1 MTDPV
6 FGALKII
13 DCGSY
18 VAGPA
23 AATVFSDLGAEV
35 VKIEPLDGDPLRQLA
50 PVYPSFFWRMDSRN
64 KKGIAIDLKHPTGL
78 EVLERLV
85 RTADVFLTNY
95 RPSLIQR
102 LNLEYE
108 TLKALNPRLVYAQIT
123 GYGLQGDESE
133 RTAFDSTAW
142 WGRSGLQDWIRPHD
156 GDPAL
161 SAAGMGDHATSMA
174 LFGGISAA
182 LYRRELTGE
191 GTRVYTSLV
200 ANGAWSHSMS
210 IQAAAAG
217 ANWAFEHPRP
227 PRAEGHL
234 NQLYRTQDDRTILI
248 NVLNPAKEYLP
259 LLRSLGIDYLIE
271 DERFVNHRTAYENMS
286 ELVIEVRR
294 AIRSMSLVDLRSR
307 FDAHQVTYGFAQ
319 KTSEVLDDPQL
330 WANDV
335 LVSPEDPVEGY
346 DRTVSSP
353 IWIDGVEKVRPKLAP
368 EIGEHNEEV
377 LSGIG
382 FTAAEIDNMRIEGV
396 IGNTVGEVPGRNK

>member
-6 FGALKII
+6 FSALKIV

-23 AATVFSDLGAEV
+23 AATVFADLGAEV
-35 VKIEPLDGDPLRQLA
+35 IKVEPLDGDPLRKLA
-50 PVYPSFFWRMDSRN
+50 PVYPSYFWRMDARN
-64 KKGIAIDLKHPTGL
+64 KKGLAIDLKHPRGR
-78 EVLERLV
+78 EAIERLV

-95 RPSLIQR
+95 RPSLLKR

-108 TLKALNPRLVYAQIT
+108 TLKDFNSKLVYAQIT

-156 GDPAL
+156 AGPAL

-174 LFGGISAA
+174 LFGSISAA
-182 LYRRELTGE
+182 LYRREITGE
-191 GTRVYTSLV
+191 GARVHTSLV

-217 ANWAFEHPRP
+217 ASWAFDHPKP

-234 NQLYRTQDDRTILI
+234 NQLYRTQDERTILM

-259 LLRSLGIDYLIE
+259 LLHSLGIENLVD
-271 DERFVNHRTAYENMS
+271 DPRFVDHRTAYEHMAD
-286 ELVIEVRR
+286 LVIRVRQS
-294 AIRSMSLVDLRSR
+294 IGSMSLVELRDR
-307 FDAHQVTYGFAQ
+307 FDAHGITYGFAQ
-319 KTSEVLDDPQL
+319 QMSEVLNDPQL

-335 LVSPEDPVEGY
+335 LVSPEEPIEGY
-346 DRTVSSP
+346 DRTVASP
-353 IWIDGVEKVRPKLAP
+353 IWIDGVEKVPPKLAP

-377 LSGIG
+377 LTAIG
-382 FTAAEIDNMRIEGV
+382 FSTEDIEKMRTEGV
-396 IGNTVGEVPGRNK
+396 IGNIIGKAPGR

>member
-1 MTDPV
+1 
-6 FGALKII
+6 
-13 DCGSY
+13 
-18 VAGPA
+18 
-23 AATVFSDLGAEV
+23 
-35 VKIEPLDGDPLRQLA
+35 
-50 PVYPSFFWRMDSRN
+50 
-64 KKGIAIDLKHPTGL
+64 
-78 EVLERLV
+78 
-85 RTADVFLTNY
+85 
-95 RPSLIQR
+95 
-102 LNLEYE
+102 
-108 TLKALNPRLVYAQIT
+108 
-123 GYGLQGDESE
+123 
-133 RTAFDSTAW
+133 
-142 WGRSGLQDWIRPHD
+142 
-156 GDPAL
+156 
-161 SAAGMGDHATSMA
+161 
-174 LFGGISAA
+174 
-182 LYRRELTGE
+182 
-191 GTRVYTSLV
+191 
-200 ANGAWSHSMS
+200 MS

-234 NQLYRTQDDRTILI
+234 NQLYRTQDDRTILM

-259 LLRSLGIDYLIE
+259 LLRSLGIDNLIE